1 MPGRGF
7 SSKEYNERTSLSYFG
22 ARYYDASLGRFI
34 SRDPLGFVDGPN
46 EYIYC
51 ANNPIGCVDPYG
63 LWKRTAWNY
72 AKDAGEQFVLGDY
85 TDKTNALGTGLQ
97 IAAGIAGVD
106 LIADAR
112 DISAS
117 FVNWEWSWK
126 HVGKTTLN
134 LVGVL
139 PGIGAIKNIDE
150 AGAVIKG
157 FAKNADEASSL
168 AKGAVKN
175 TDDVTQNVLKSHD
188 DFDEFISTFNSRS
201 KYKSKS
207 LTHGNLKTNTT
218 EATLYGKFDNDGN
231 FLKWGKSQNPQYRY
245 TNTELDGG
253 YVKPYRT
260 GPTDQILDQERK
272 LVERFPGPENNE
284 LWSGWKNPTHPNY
297 KETR

>member
-1 MPGRGF
+1 SSYRYDAFGQVIGSGMPGRGF

-22 ARYYDASLGRFI
+22 ARYYDASIGRFI

-51 ANNPIGCVDPYG
+51 ANNPIGCVDPWG

-72 AKDAGEQFVLGDY
+72 VKDAGEQFVLGDY

-106 LIADAR
+106 LIADVR

-126 HVGKTTLN
+126 HVGKTGLN
-134 LVGVL
+134 IVGLL
-139 PGIGAIKNIDE
+139 PAIGAIKNIDE
-150 AGAVIKG
+150 AGAGIKG

-175 TDDVTQNVLKSHD
+175 TDDVVKQAQKVHKNSLDYVGETHVYALKGED
-188 DFDEFISTFNSRS
+188 GY
-201 KYKSKS
+201 YKIGESAQ
-207 LTHGNLKTNTT
+207 G
-218 EATLYGKFDNDGN
+218 YRVRDGA
-231 FLKWGKSQNPQYRY
+231 SIRAEQQ
-245 TNTELDGG
+245 
-253 YVKPYRT
+253 V
-260 GPTDQILDQERK
+260 RK
-272 LVERFPGPENNE
+272 LRKETEGNQFFSRILKVFPDKKSAREYEKKLIERFRRLFEKDS
-284 LWSGWKNPTHPNY
+284 LSGNKT
-297 KETR
+297 TR